1 MKQRVYTYSVLLTPE
16 PEGGYTV
23 TVPALPE
30 AITYGETVDDALKYA
45 REVIE
50 LSIQCRLATG
60 EEIPVEFSPMATS
73 IVTVSPVAQY
83 A

>member
-1 MKQRVYTYSVLLTPE
+1 MKQQTYTYSVVLTPE
-16 PEGGYTV
+16 PEGGYTI

-30 AITYGETVDDALKYA
+30 AITYGETIDDALKHA

-50 LSIQCRLATG
+50 LSIQCRIAHN
-60 EEIPVEFSPMATS
+60 EKIPVEFSPITTS
-73 IVTVSPVAQY
+73 VVSVSPGLHY

>member
-1 MKQRVYTYSVLLTPE
+1 MKKNYTYSVVLTPE

-30 AITYGETVDDALKYA
+30 AITYGETVDDALMYA

-50 LSIQCRLATG
+50 LSIQCRISAG
-60 EEIPVEFSPMATS
+60 EEVPVEFSPVTTS
-73 IVTVSPVAQY
+73 IVSISPAIQY